1 MDKFKRLF
9 LVNKKV
15 SVFLFGIL
23 LVSIVFGSIL
33 PLFLSSSDKVVV
45 SDYLTNFVSNIE
57 NYNYLSLF
65 YNGLISNCGFLVV
78 LWLLG
83 ISVIGCVIVLFLF
96 FLKGFILG
104 FSICSIIINYGV
116 KGILLGFVY
125 LFPHQIINIFVYGI
139 MTCYS
144 LVFSIKFI
152 LFLFKKYDF
161 NVRFAFNRC
170 FKVFCVNFVLLFISV
185 LYESFLWPII
195 MVFVCKLL
203 GL

>member
-33 PLFLSSSDKVVV
+33 PLFLSSSDKVAV
-45 SDYLTNFVSNIE
+45 SDYLTSFVSGIE

-65 YNGLISNCGFLVV
+65 FNGLASNCGFLVV

-83 ISVIGCVIVLFLF
+83 ISVIGCFVVLFLF

-104 FSICSIIINYGV
+104 FSISSIIINYGI

-125 LFPHQIINIFVYGI
+125 LFPHQIINIFVYSI